1 MSHDLYASWV
11 TTELTRL
18 LKEDKDVMFEGV
30 NIDTKNI
37 TLYANR
43 ESGRVWPLPDG
54 RITMDVNNKNIEVA
68 LELKRT
74 NEGLHGVLTAV
85 GQALAYL
92 KKGYDVSVI
101 AVPEK
106 YHSYDKPGQYIK
118 ELIDQTS
125 AESNIIVVT
134 YSEPDE
140 SKLSPFKN
148 KLKPYRRISFDPAKQ
163 VSTKA
168 REFDTKLAST
178 QWAHVRAGSTEAHTF
193 YKYLQTAKNLS
204 SSEEISDDY
213 LLHPDLLI
221 ACNKISSQKS
231 IFGFLSDTAGST
243 LYDKIWRKFWFTY
256 VLHLEIQNI
265 WELDKQ
271 GNKIVSR
278 SSNKLQYDKDK
289 FSEFFSKT
297 KVSIKC
303 ILVAALK
310 SKKPVIEILK
320 GVNKEDRRA
329 IQKLDKSKKI
339 NLGTISAEDL
349 AWVAFAINISNRA
362 HSYRIDVQA
371 GIKHSGFQEAD
382 GRPTEL
388 GYKFVDLCERTGEYF
403 SGKPFMLLGA
413 ALLKEGQL
421 AALLH
426 YIHKISDDYFDNNPL
441 VATKKVGKKGK
452 LEFDINVYIEH
463 LRDILTDELR
473 VMSNKKGSAKPPLQ
487 DEFVILS
494 KLGLIKSKNR
504 YRIGCGLSINWPKFS
519 EFMEIDIS

>member
-11 TTELTRL
+11 TTELTRI
-18 LKEDKDVMFEGV
+18 LKEDKEIMFKGL

-54 RITMDVNNKNIEVA
+54 RITMDVNKKTIEVA

-92 KKGYDVSVI
+92 KKGYDVSII
-101 AVPEK
+101 AVPNK
-106 YHSYDKPGQYIK
+106 YDSYDKPGKYIK
-118 ELIDQTS
+118 ELIEHTS
-125 AESNIIVVT
+125 AESNIIVVS
-134 YSEPDE
+134 YSKPDE
-140 SKLSPFKN
+140 TQLSPFKN
-148 KLKPYRRISFDPAKQ
+148 KLKLHRPISYDPAKQ
-163 VSTKA
+163 VPTRV
-168 REFDTKLAST
+168 REFDTKLVST

-213 LLHPDLLI
+213 PIHPNLLI
-221 ACNKISSQKS
+221 ACNKISSKKS
-231 IFGFLSDTAGST
+231 NLGFLSDTAGNM

-256 VLHLEIQNI
+256 VLHFDMQNI

-271 GNKIVSR
+271 NNKKVFR
-278 SSNKLQYDKDK
+278 CYNKLKYDKNN
-289 FSEFFSKT
+289 FSEFFSQK
-297 KVSIKC
+297 KSSIKC
-303 ILVAALK
+303 ILIVALK
-310 SKKPVIEILK
+310 SKKPVFEILK
-320 GVNKEDRRA
+320 RVNKEDRSA
-329 IQKLDKSKKI
+329 IQKLDKSKNI
-339 NLGTISAEDL
+339 DLATISAEDL

-388 GYKFVDLCERTGEYF
+388 GYKFVDLCERTGECF

-426 YIHKISDDYFDNNPL
+426 YIHKISDDYFSNDPL
-441 VATKKVGKKGK
+441 MATKKVGKKER
-452 LEFDINVYIEH
+452 LVFDTKVYITH
-463 LRDILTDELR
+463 IRDVLTDELR
-473 VMSNKKGSAKPPLQ
+473 VMSNKKNSTKPPLQ
-487 DEFVILS
+487 DEFIILS
-494 KLGLIKSKNR
+494 KLGLIKSNNR
-504 YRIGCGLSINWPKFS
+504 YRIGCGLSINWPKLS
-519 EFMEIDIS
+519 EFMEIDIN